1 MHTDILC
8 THAHPRKGET
18 ERDSTKMHSVKKEM
32 EIKDVNEAIILVT
45 KLLNYWTEKSG
56 PGIIYTKA

>member
-1 MHTDILC
+1 
-8 THAHPRKGET
+8 
-18 ERDSTKMHSVKKEM
+18 MHSVKKEM